1 MNDKWIERTGWVMC
15 LGALAVVTAT
25 GLYAGIIESDV
36 SVWKKVVVSVGY
48 LGLAALFLVVVRE
61 HLIERKTDKYKDM
74 DVYGQIR
81 EKEEE

>member
-1 MNDKWIERTGWVMC
+1 MC

-61 HLIERKTDKYKDM
+61 HLSERKTDKYKDM